1 MVVSDTPVGHSRTTA
16 AALVV
21 LVAVVLS
28 ACSAPAAAP
37 PSGANTVMVTMSD
50 KDIRLSSAE
59 VPAGLVTFMVM
70 NSGTI
75 VHSLVVIRTDT
86 PDDKMP
92 LDPADES
99 KVKETGSIAAT
110 GQMPAGSGK
119 QIQRQLTPGKYV
131 LVCNEPA
138 HYAVGMHTGLVV
150 K

>member
-1 MVVSDTPVGHSRTTA
+1 MFVGASRQIA
-16 AALVV
+16 AFSVLFAL
-21 LVAVVLS
+21 VLS
-28 ACSAPAAAP
+28 ACSSSPAA
-37 PSGANTVMVTMSD
+37 PSGSTTTLMVMMSD
-50 KDIRLSSAE
+50 KDITLSTAE

-70 NSGTI
+70 NRGTI
-75 VHSLVVIRTDT
+75 VHSLVVIRTDVA
-86 PDDKMP
+86 DNKMP

-99 KVKETGSIAAT
+99 KVNETGSIAAS
-110 GQMPAGSGK
+110 GQMAVGSAK

>member
-1 MVVSDTPVGHSRTTA
+1 MPVGPSRTIA
-16 AALVV
+16 SLIAL
-21 LVAVVLS
+21 LALILS
-28 ACSAPAAAP
+28 ACSSSAAAP
-37 PSGANTVMVTMSD
+37 SGDANTVMVTMSD
-50 KDIRLSSAE
+50 KGITLSAPE
-59 VPAGLVTFMVM
+59 ITAGLVTFMVM
-70 NSGTI
+70 NRGTI

-86 PDDKMP
+86 ADDKMP

-99 KVKETGSIAAT
+99 KVRETGSIAAT
-110 GQMPAGSGK
+110 GQMAAGSGK

>member
-1 MVVSDTPVGHSRTTA
+1 MPVGPSRTIIA
-16 AALVV
+16 VLAL
-21 LVAVVLS
+21 LTLVLS
-28 ACSAPAAAP
+28 ACSSSAAAP
-37 PSGANTVMVTMSD
+37 SASATTVTVMMSD
-50 KDIRLSSAE
+50 KEITLSTAE

-70 NSGTI
+70 NRGTI
-75 VHSLVVIRTDT
+75 VHSLVVIRTDV
-86 PDDKMP
+86 PNDQMP
-92 LDPADES
+92 LDPADLS

-110 GQMPAGSGK
+110 GQMVAGSGK